1 MTALASATDLGLV
14 QIRALAYSAE
24 ELRLSPALIAQID
37 RNRAATMR
45 ALSSGSTV
53 YGVNTGMGALAGLHL
68 SETDQI
74 SHQENLMLARSVGGA
89 PWLRPEQVRAV
100 VGARL
105 RTLLAPEAGVSA
117 RLCQALAAIIG
128 TDCLPAIPARGCGAA
143 GEIIPLAHL
152 GGYLTGTGTMLQDG
166 AAVAAGHRRYQ
177 FGPKE
182 GIALLEGTPVIT
194 GLSILISEQ
203 ARILAD
209 LTTTF
214 VGIGVAV
221 QAGNRDPFT
230 PVLAGKDTILQ
241 SMFARVSAAAG
252 LEPKPRSLQLPLSFR
267 VAAGVAATLHRCAD
281 LIDERVEASFD
292 RITDSPAFVGGQ
304 FVGTDGFYGYD
315 VALALD
321 GLRLGLCHMGELSA
335 RRLHRL
341 LDPVV
346 TGLPRQLS
354 AQPGLHAGLVAV
366 HKRAVSAVRELQM
379 LAQPMTIGTIET
391 SLGQEDVQTFG
402 VDAAEQTDRAIGALR
417 TILACEALALH
428 QAVVLGGR
436 PRGIGS
442 TAATLL
448 NQLAQLLPE
457 TPADRPFGIDI
468 ENLTAWVHRRTSSGS
483 MST

>member
-1 MTALASATDLGLV
+1 MIELASAIDLGLV
-14 QIRALAYSAE
+14 QIRALAHSAE
-24 ELRLSPALIAQID
+24 ELTLSPALMAQID
-37 RNRAATMR
+37 RDRAVTMR
-45 ALSSGSTV
+45 ALSSGSAV
-53 YGVNTGMGALAGLHL
+53 YGVNTGMGALAGLQL
-68 SETDQI
+68 SETDQA
-74 SHQENLMLARSVGGA
+74 SHQGNLMLARSVGGA

-117 RLCQALAAIIG
+117 KLCQALAAIIG
-128 TDCLPAIPARGCGAA
+128 TDSLPAIPARGCGAA

-166 AAVAAGHRRYQ
+166 TAVAAGHHRYQ

-182 GIALLEGTPVIT
+182 GIALLEGMPVIT

-203 ARILAD
+203 ARTIAD

-221 QAGNRDPFT
+221 VGGNRDPFT
-230 PVLAGKDTILQ
+230 AVLARKDSILR
-241 SMFARVSAAAG
+241 SMFAQVSAAAG
-252 LEPKPRSLQLPLSFR
+252 PEPKPRSLQLPLSFR

-281 LIDERVEASFD
+281 LADERVEASFD
-292 RITDSPAFVGGQ
+292 RITDSPAFVGGH

-315 VALALD
+315 LALALD
-321 GLRLGLCHMGELSA
+321 SLRLALCHMGELSA

-341 LDPVV
+341 LDPAV
-346 TGLPRQLS
+346 TDLPRQLS
-354 AQPGLHAGLVAV
+354 ARPGLHAGLVAV

-402 VDAAEQTDRAIGALR
+402 VDAAEQTDRAIGALC
-417 TILACEALALH
+417 TILACEGLALH
-428 QAVVLGGR
+428 QAVLLGGR
-436 PRGIGS
+436 PPSMGPAGC
-442 TAATLL
+442 ALL
-448 NQLAQLLPE
+448 DQLAQLLPV
-457 TPADRPFGIDI
+457 TSTDRPFGIDL
-468 ENLTAWVHRRTSSGS
+468 ENLRSWVQATTARA
-483 MST
+483 